1 MLPSASKTSRLVQL
15 TDVAIAAA
23 QRERSSAVR
32 DRKSWLV
39 EDCDLAITN
48 LRAIREQ
55 ASSGRL
61 ALSNGAGL
69 GITRAFGEW
78 GVSTALHAAGQA
90 LEDYYRDEYG
100 A

>member
-1 MLPSASKTSRLVQL
+1 MPPNVSKTSRLVQL
-15 TDVAIAAA
+15 TDAAISAA
-23 QRERSSAVR
+23 QRERSSAAR
-32 DRKSWLV
+32 DGKSWLM
-39 EDCDLAITN
+39 EDCDVAITN

-61 ALSNGAGL
+61 PLSNGAGL
-69 GITRAFGEW
+69 GITRAFSEW
-78 GVSTALHAAGQA
+78 DVSAALYAAGQA